1 MASHSRLTSP
11 SGASRWINCPPSAQ
25 LNALYED
32 VGSTYAAEGTE
43 AHELCEHI
51 LRKAMGVETADPRP
65 GLEYYNE
72 EMEDYAQGYAA
83 YVLELLAEEKGRS
96 KDPILLIEQRV
107 DFSRWGGEGSF
118 GTSDAI
124 IIADGRMTVLD
135 FKYGNRLVQVEGNA
149 QMLCYGLG
157 ALAMFDGIFDVQEIT
172 LGIYQPRRGNISSVT
187 IPKSEVYAWAEDVLR
202 PAAVL
207 ARAGEGEFACGEW
220 CTFCK
225 VGPTC
230 RKRAETNMDLA
241 RFDFQ
246 KPPQLGDEE
255 VSEILAQVDDLVS
268 WASDLK
274 DYALQAALGGKPWS
288 GWKLVEGR
296 SVRRYANEADVAASV
311 IGAGCDPY
319 EKKLLGITAM
329 QKMLGKSQFE
339 HLLGGLL
346 EKPAGKPTLVAEND
360 KRSAITMA
368 TQDFKENSR

>member
-11 SGASRWINCPPSAQ
+11 SAASRWINCPPSAQ

-135 FKYGNRLVQVEGNA
+135 FK
-149 QMLCYGLG
+149 
-157 ALAMFDGIFDVQEIT
+157 
-172 LGIYQPRRGNISSVT
+172 
-187 IPKSEVYAWAEDVLR
+187 
-202 PAAVL
+202 
-207 ARAGEGEFACGEW
+207 
-220 CTFCK
+220 
-225 VGPTC
+225 
-230 RKRAETNMDLA
+230 
-241 RFDFQ
+241 
-246 KPPQLGDEE
+246 
-255 VSEILAQVDDLVS
+255 
-268 WASDLK
+268 
-274 DYALQAALGGKPWS
+274 
-288 GWKLVEGR
+288 
-296 SVRRYANEADVAASV
+296 
-311 IGAGCDPY
+311 
-319 EKKLLGITAM
+319 
-329 QKMLGKSQFE
+329 
-339 HLLGGLL
+339 
-346 EKPAGKPTLVAEND
+346 
-360 KRSAITMA
+360 
-368 TQDFKENSR
+368 